1 MDIRTFRTDTSAWNC
16 VNMAA
21 QDTQAYIILLAKGT
35 MDERAALVDSVRSM
49 KKPLQIA
56 IIEGG
61 RKEFD
66 IVFARWKHHA
76 MIGHFTKALNRHLST
91 IPPPPRR
98 GNGMPRGAHYAP

>member
-1 MDIRTFRTDTSAWNC
+1 
-16 VNMAA
+16 MAA
-21 QDTQAYIILLAKGT
+21 QDTQAHIILLAKGT
-35 MDERAALVDSVRSM
+35 MDERGALVDSVRSM
-49 KKPLQIA
+49 KKALQIA

-66 IVFARWKHHA
+66 RVMAQWQHHA

-98 GNGMPRGAHYAP
+98 GDARPRGIGYAHG